1 MTDKDLNFVLRFF
14 KSRFLNLADT
24 RCIKNP
30 LDKLFN
36 DYFVVK
42 NYKIKTSDDINLA
55 ATIMEPILI
64 NQETIFILF
73 CHGTGSNRHSLRDLF
88 EVNGVLNRNICAL
101 ILDYR
106 EFAENDGSF
115 DILHVNYDVDA
126 CVKFFNRKYKPNK
139 IHLIGHS
146 LGTAILLEYVKFVKI
161 NERKKFYDKIVLFAP
176 FSSLIEVCEQ
186 FYIFKIACLIPGFK
200 KYVVKKYGYLS
211 DINVTYADK
220 NTVLIIHGRNDS
232 LIPYTQGL
240 KIVKEGNTDVLI
252 TDDDHDSVLRNSYA
266 WDKVFMFFD

>member
-1 MTDKDLNFVLRFF
+1 
-14 KSRFLNLADT
+14 
-24 RCIKNP
+24 
-30 LDKLFN
+30 
-36 DYFVVK
+36 
-42 NYKIKTSDDINLA
+42 
-55 ATIMEPILI
+55 
-64 NQETIFILF
+64 
-73 CHGTGSNRHSLRDLF
+73 
-88 EVNGVLNRNICAL
+88 
-101 ILDYR
+101 
-106 EFAENDGSF
+106 
-115 DILHVNYDVDA
+115 
-126 CVKFFNRKYKPNK
+126 
-139 IHLIGHS
+139 
-146 LGTAILLEYVKFVKI
+146 KI

-266 WDKVFMFFD
+266 WDK